1 MPTRLRKVRKMRGSR
16 THGWGQIGQHRKS
29 GSRGGVGRAG
39 SMGHK
44 FLMLYKEEKDKG
56 FIRKVPKAEGKRI
69 NVGELGEL
77 YRRTRGQAAEGEK
90 TLDLAALGYS
100 KLLGSGSVST
110 AYVVRVA
117 SCSEKAR
124 MKVEAKGG
132 RIVKPGEP

>member
-1 MPTRLRKVRKMRGSR
+1 LPTRFRKVRKMRGSR

-44 FLMLYKEEKDKG
+44 FLMFYREEKDKG
-56 FIRKVPKAEGKRI
+56 FIRRVPKAEGKRI
-69 NVGELGEL
+69 NVGELDEL
-77 YRRTRGQAAEGEK
+77 YWRTLGQAAEGEK
-90 TLDLAALGYS
+90 TLDLASLGYS
-100 KLLGSGSVST
+100 KLLGSGSVSR

>member
-1 MPTRLRKVRKMRGSR
+1 MRKARKMRGSR

-44 FLMLYKEEKDKG
+44 FLLFYKEEKDKG
-56 FIRKVPKAEGKRI
+56 FIRRVPKAEGKRI
-69 NVGELGEL
+69 NVGELDEL
-77 YRRTRGQAAEGEK
+77 YRRTRGQAAEGGE